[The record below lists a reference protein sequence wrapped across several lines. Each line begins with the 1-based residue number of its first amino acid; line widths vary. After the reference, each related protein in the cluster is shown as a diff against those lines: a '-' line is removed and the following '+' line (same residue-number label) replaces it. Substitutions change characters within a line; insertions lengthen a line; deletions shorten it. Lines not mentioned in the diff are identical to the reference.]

1 MSDFE
6 RISVLL
12 PADLARAVRAA
23 VDGKRYAAE
32 NDVLIDAVQ
41 DWELKQRLRAEKL
54 ERLRTLIQEG
64 IDSGSAP
71 LTHDEIEQIKKEGRA
86 ILATRSAAE

>member
-23 VDGKRYAAE
+23 VDGRRYAAE

-41 DWELKQRLRAEKL
+41 DWELKQRLRTEKL
-54 ERLRTLIQEG
+54 ERLRTSIQEG
-64 IDSGSAP
+64 IDSGSTP
-71 LTHDEIEQIKKEGRA
+71 LTHDEIEAIKKEGRA
-86 ILATRSAAE
+86 ILATRNAAE

>member
-6 RISVLL
+6 RMSVLL
-12 PADLARAVRAA
+12 PADLARAVREA

-32 NDVLIDAVQ
+32 NDVLIDAVH
-41 DWELKQRLRAEKL
+41 DWEVKQRVRAEKL
-54 ERLRTLIQEG
+54 ERLRMSIQEG
-64 IDSGSAP
+64 VESGSAP
-71 LTHDEIEQIKKEGRA
+71 LTRDEIEQIKKEGRA

>member
-6 RISVLL
+6 KVSVLL
-12 PADLARAVRAA
+12 PAELARAVRDA

-32 NDVLIDAVQ
+32 SDVLIDALQ
-41 DWELKQRLRAEKL
+41 DWEVRQRLRAEKL
-54 ERLRTLIQEG
+54 ERLRASIQEG
-64 IDSGSAP
+64 IDSGAGP
-71 LTHDEIEQIKKEGRA
+71 LTREEVEQIKREGRA